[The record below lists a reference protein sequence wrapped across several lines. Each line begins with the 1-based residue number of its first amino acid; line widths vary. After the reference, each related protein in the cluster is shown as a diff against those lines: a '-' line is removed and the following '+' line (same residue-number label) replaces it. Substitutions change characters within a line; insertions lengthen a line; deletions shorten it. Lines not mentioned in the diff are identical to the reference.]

1 MTSSPAMHPDTP
13 TPADSAPVRAVPEDY
28 GSVTPYVVS
37 GDAVGLLDWMIEVFG
52 AVDRGRMLL
61 PDGSVGHG
69 EVLIGNRVVNVISRQ
84 PGWPVAPAFLS
95 AYVEDADAVH
105 ARALAAGATEATPAV
120 VTAWGDRTSRVIDPF
135 GNLWWLQSHVEDVPP
150 DEMARRLADDRYV
163 TAMTTLATTGDEA
176 MRTLAAPP
184 A

>member
-1 MTSSPAMHPDTP
+1 MTSSPGMDSDTP
-13 TPADSAPVRAVPEDY
+13 RAPVRAVPEDY

-37 GDAVGLLDWMIEVFG
+37 GDAVGLLDWMVEVFD

-120 VTAWGDRTSRVIDPF
+120 VTAWGDRTSRVLDPF

-150 DEMARRLADDRYV
+150 DEMTRRLSDERYV
-163 TAMTTLATTGDEA
+163 AAMTTLATTGDAA
-176 MRTLAAPP
+176 MRALATRPS
-184 A
+184 